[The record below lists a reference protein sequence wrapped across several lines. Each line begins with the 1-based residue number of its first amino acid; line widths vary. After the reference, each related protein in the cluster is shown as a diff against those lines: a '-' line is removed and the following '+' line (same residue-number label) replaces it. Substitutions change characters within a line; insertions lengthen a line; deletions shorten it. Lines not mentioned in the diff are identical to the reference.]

1 MSLIF
6 IIFKTIWINLITIIS
21 MRKFIIIMIMVGFN
35 LMATAQT
42 TGINDIAKDVIT
54 NLQQGKMDS
63 VVLHFDDIM
72 KKELSQEKLKIVWK
86 DLTNQCGN
94 FIEYITVTNDKI
106 DNYDIVFIT
115 CRFEKMSLRMKT
127 VFNNQNKVS
136 GLWFVP

>member
-1 MSLIF
+1 
-6 IIFKTIWINLITIIS
+6 
-21 MRKFIIIMIMVGFN
+21 MRKFIIILIMVGFN
-35 LMATAQT
+35 LLASAQT
-42 TGINDIAKDVIT
+42 NFINDIAKDVIT

-63 VVLHFDDIM
+63 VVLHFDDTM

-94 FIEYITVTNDKI
+94 FIEYTTITNDKI
-106 DNYDIVFIT
+106 ENYDIVFVT

-127 VFNNQNKVS
+127 VFNNLNKVS